1 MRFQERRAGDFADA
15 TESEADSDAAA
26 LVQLV
31 SARMTS
37 INEAKTVLARELNG
51 ALTALLLY
59 MGEIKQHSHALA
71 QTSGDKS
78 YLQTIVQ
85 NALEQTERLCALV
98 EQIAGTEKPAK
109 TAGSAGGESRSDHG
123 RLGRDRRATPAQDA
137 GAKLTRREREVLT
150 LIGEGCTNKQGA
162 QKMQIS
168 PRTFESHRAEVMRK
182 LGARNTADL
191 VRAAL
196 LLSTDQ
202 D

>member
-1 MRFQERRAGDFADA
+1 MPQRDLRAGASTKVLEGQPQED
-15 TESEADSDAAA
+15 DSA

-31 SARMTS
+31 AARMMA
-37 INEAKTVLARELNG
+37 IDEANTAVARELNG

-59 MGEIKQHSHALA
+59 MGEIKQHGHALA
-71 QTSGDKS
+71 QASGDKR
-78 YLQTIVQ
+78 YLQTIVE
-85 NALEQTERLCALV
+85 NALQQTERIRALV
-98 EQIAGTEKPAK
+98 ERIAGT
-109 TAGSAGGESRSDHG
+109 RQ
-123 RLGRDRRATPAQDA
+123 PAQDA
-137 GAKLTRREREVLT
+137 ANAGGEGRSGHAKQSWGAPTTAAPDPGAKLTRREREVLK

-196 LLSTDQ
+196 QLEQ
-202 D
+202 I